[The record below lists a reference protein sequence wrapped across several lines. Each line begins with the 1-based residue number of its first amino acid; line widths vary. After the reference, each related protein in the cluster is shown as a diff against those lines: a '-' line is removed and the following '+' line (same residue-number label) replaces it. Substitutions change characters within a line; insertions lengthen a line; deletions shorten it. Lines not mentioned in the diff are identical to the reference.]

1 MCLVDNI
8 MDQLDTKVQYE
19 HLCEYL
25 DGFTIAKLKD
35 ISKLV
40 NRVIKNV
47 TIDANLDVLEVAL
60 NPFMKL
66 QHYLEQLIIDDN
78 SRVHELQELN

>member
-1 MCLVDNI
+1 MGLLLPEMCLVDNI
-8 MDQLDTKVQYE
+8 IDQLDTKVQYE

-47 TIDANLDVLEVAL
+47 TIDANLYALEVAL

-66 QHYLEQLIIDDN
+66 
-78 SRVHELQELN
+78 

>member
-1 MCLVDNI
+1 MGLLLPEMSLIDNI
-8 MDQLDTKVQYE
+8 MDQLDTKVEYE
-19 HLCEYL
+19 HFCEYL

-47 TIDANLDVLEVAL
+47 TIDANLDALEVGL
-60 NPFMKL
+60 NPFIKL
-66 QHYLEQLIIDDN
+66 QYYLE
-78 SRVHELQELN
+78 